1 MTNEPE
7 QGEAREHD
15 GVQRLID
22 RIRSEAVEAGGSEA
36 AALVEQAKREAA
48 AILADAQR
56 EREALQRKTRAELEV
71 EKQAAHAAVHAAGR
85 DVMLSLKASLV
96 AAFQAH
102 VGRLVSDSLHEPE
115 LVRQLVLALAGRV
128 ADEALVGR
136 EIELLVAALLCEP
149 RPDAPLEPR
158 VRDTILGISREMLRE
173 GVHLH
178 ASPKVAAGA
187 TVKLVG
193 ESLEIDL
200 GDAAI
205 TAMLCAYLTP
215 RFRWILDGTQ

>member
-1 MTNEPE
+1 MAKPE
-7 QGEAREHD
+7 QADEREHE

-22 RIRSEAVEAGGSEA
+22 RIRSEAVEAGRSEA
-36 AALVEQAKREAA
+36 AAIVEQARREAA
-48 AILADAQR
+48 AILASAQR
-56 EREALQRKTRAELEV
+56 ERDELQRKTRAELEV
-71 EKQAAHAAVHAAGR
+71 EKQAAHAAVHAAAR

-102 VGRLVSDSLHEPE
+102 VGRLVSESLHEPE
-115 LVRQLVLALAGRV
+115 LIRQLVLALAGRV
-128 ADEALVGR
+128 ADEALAGR
-136 EIELLVAALLCEP
+136 EIDVLVAALLTEP
-149 RPDAPLEPR
+149 HADAPLDPR
-158 VRDTILGISREMLRE
+158 VRDTILGISRELLRE
-173 GVHLH
+173 GVQLH
-178 ASPKVAAGA
+178 ASPKIAVGA
-187 TVKLVG
+187 KVVMVG